1 MLCTSW
7 TASRRLA
14 PTMRWSPRIWNAG
27 WNGGAQS
34 ASPSIQPEST
44 HRGFRLVLFLGVA
57 SKAQVRDAVD
67 VIVAAEMLGRTGL
80 KCAGRGECPAMPF
93 KGRDELLPAT
103 SFASLNGCGKN
114 ELGMPF
120 TRGTISARP
129 SRPLLENLVSIA
141 QGLYESIAESVF
153 VGSDAERLWCVQGT
167 ARPCNER
174 HFTRQR

>member
-1 MLCTSW
+1 VRLPGPRKAITGSARRSPDKPLMDAGSIPAGSTFVFPML
-7 TASRRLA
+7 RRRSGHVYR
-14 PTMRWSPRIWNAG
+14 PRWR
-27 WNGGAQS
+27 
-34 ASPSIQPEST
+34 IQPEST

-129 SRPLLENLVSIA
+129 QSTVIRKS
-141 QGLYESIAESVF
+141 GLNCS
-153 VGSDAERLWCVQGT
+153 GT
-167 ARPCNER
+167 LRVDC
-174 HFTRQR
+174 